1 MPQSMQTPRPS
12 WASREGIVM
21 PSGPTSPLP
30 GALPTDPLIVETL
43 YRLALS
49 LDEDNQFVIAQCF
62 TVDASL
68 TATVAGDSS
77 LGTHEG
83 REAVTGWL
91 TTIWHERQAQQRLSI
106 TNAIGGT
113 PEPESAR
120 ITALFLLT
128 AIAAGT
134 LRTLTT
140 GVLRAHMRKEPDNAW
155 RISRLIL
162 GFDRE

>member
-1 MPQSMQTPRPS
+1 
-12 WASREGIVM
+12 M
-21 PSGPTSPLP
+21 PSGPISPP
-30 GALPTDPLIVETL
+30 PRAWPTDPLIVETL

-68 TATVAGDSS
+68 TATVAGDRS

-91 TTIWHERQAQQRLSI
+91 TTMWRERQAQQRLSI
-106 TNAIGGT
+106 TNAIADT
-113 PEPESAR
+113 PETESVR
-120 ITALFLLT
+120 MTALFLLT
-128 AIAAGT
+128 AATAGT
-134 LRTLTT
+134 LQTLAM
-140 GVLRAHMRKEPDNAW
+140 GVLRAHLRKEPDTGW
-155 RISRLIL
+155 RINRLIL